1 MRVSVLGFAGV
12 REILGARF
20 ELELP
25 DGSRVAHLS
34 AELEERFPALIPYR
48 DRLAV
53 AVDGELAT
61 AESPLVDGAEVAL
74 LPPVSGGS
82 GEETDARTAAVS
94 LVHGPIASEELCE
107 RITHP
112 GAGAVVTFAGNVRNS
127 HRGRP
132 VTHLTYDAYEEMAIA
147 ALGRIVA
154 ELEAEQPEVRVAI
167 SHRLGDVQAGETS
180 VVIAVSSPHRQAGYE
195 VSREALERLKREVPI
210 WKREHYA
217 NGESTW
223 REEEP
228 LAHTVKASGSSG

>member
-12 REILGARF
+12 REILGARL

-25 DGSRVAHLS
+25 DGSQVAHLS
-34 AELEERFPALIPYR
+34 AELENRFPALIPYR

-53 AVDGELAT
+53 AIDGELAT
-61 AESPLVDGAEVAL
+61 AESPLVDGAEIAL

-82 GEETDARTAAVS
+82 GEEAGGPAPAVS
-94 LVHGPIASEELCE
+94 LVHEPIVSEELCK
-107 RITHP
+107 RVARP
-112 GAGAVVTFAGNVRNS
+112 GAGAAVTFAGNVRDS
-127 HRGRP
+127 HHGRP
-132 VTHLTYDAYEEMAIA
+132 VTHLTYDAYEAMAIT
-147 ALGRIVA
+147 ALARIVA
-154 ELEAEQPEVRVAI
+154 ELEAKQPEVRVAI

-195 VSREALERLKREVPI
+195 VSREALERLKHEVPI

-217 NGESTW
+217 DGESTW

-228 LAHTVKASGSSG
+228 LAHPVKAS

>member
-1 MRVSVLGFAGV
+1 MQVSVLGFAGV
-12 REILGARF
+12 REIVGARL

-25 DGSRVAHLS
+25 EGSRVAQLS
-34 AELEERFPALIPYR
+34 AELEARFPALIPYR

-53 AVDGELAT
+53 AIDGELAT
-61 AESPLVDGAEVAL
+61 AESLLSEGAEVAL
-74 LPPVSGGS
+74 LPPVSGGN
-82 GEETDARTAAVS
+82 GRTGAVS
-94 LVHGPIASEELCE
+94 LVHGPIVTDEPGA
-107 RITHP
+107 RIAHP
-112 GAGAVVTFAGNVRNS
+112 GAGAIVTFAGTVRDS

-132 VTHLTYDAYEEMAIA
+132 VTHLTYDAYEAMAIE

-154 ELEAEQPEVRVAI
+154 ELEAAKPEVRVAI
-167 SHRLGDVQAGETS
+167 THRLGDVQAGDTS

-217 NGESTW
+217 DGESTW

-228 LAHTVKASGSSG
+228 LSRPVKAS